1 MTRPELT
8 IDETTASLIP
18 YTVVAYQTPLDQ
30 RRMEQTI
37 FVIDDDAAIRD
48 SLRLMLETAGYT
60 VRDFASAQLF
70 LSDADLPGGCLIV
83 DIRMPGMGGLELQ
96 EELARRKVNIPVIV
110 ITGHGDVPLAVRA
123 MRAGAM
129 DFVEKPFD
137 SERMLQ
143 SVADALEAGQRA
155 QSRAAEAKAARDL
168 LSLLTPREREILDQ
182 LVKGHANKVVAH
194 QLGISPRTVE
204 IHRASIMEKLHAR
217 NLSNVVRTA
226 LAASW
231 EMN

>member
-1 MTRPELT
+1 
-8 IDETTASLIP
+8 
-18 YTVVAYQTPLDQ
+18 
-30 RRMEQTI
+30 MEQTI
-37 FVIDDDAAIRD
+37 FVVDDDAAIRD
-48 SLRLMLETAGYT
+48 SLRMMLETAGYA
-60 VRDFASAQLF
+60 VRDFASAQSF
-70 LSDADLPGGCLIV
+70 LSDPHLGGGCLIV

-96 EELARRKVNIPVIV
+96 EELVRRKASIPVIV
-110 ITGHGDVPLAVRA
+110 MTGHADVPLAVRA
-123 MRAGAM
+123 MRAGAI

-137 SERMLQ
+137 QERMLQ
-143 SVADALEAGQRA
+143 SVSDALAAGERA
-155 QSRAAEAKAARDL
+155 QSRAAEAKEAREL
-168 LSLLTPREREILDQ
+168 LNLLTPREREILDQ

-231 EMN
+231 EVN

>member
-1 MTRPELT
+1 
-8 IDETTASLIP
+8 
-18 YTVVAYQTPLDQ
+18 
-30 RRMEQTI
+30 MEQTV
-37 FVIDDDAAIRD
+37 FVVDDDAAIRD
-48 SLRLMLETAGYT
+48 SLRMMLEMAGYE
-60 VRDFASAQLF
+60 VRDFASAQSF
-70 LSDADLPGGCLIV
+70 LSDADLQGGCLIV
-83 DIRMPGMGGLELQ
+83 DVRMPGMGGLELQ
-96 EELARRKVNIPVIV
+96 EELVRRKASIPVIV
-110 ITGHGDVPLAVRA
+110 VTGHGDVPLAVRA

-137 SERMLQ
+137 QERMLQ
-143 SVADALEAGQRA
+143 SVADALAAGQRA
-155 QSRAAEAKAARDL
+155 QSRAAEAQEARDL
-168 LSLLTPREREILDQ
+168 LSLLTPREKEILDQ

-231 EMN
+231 EIN

>member
-1 MTRPELT
+1 
-8 IDETTASLIP
+8 
-18 YTVVAYQTPLDQ
+18 
-30 RRMEQTI
+30 MEQTI
-37 FVIDDDAAIRD
+37 FVVDDDAAIRD
-48 SLRLMLETAGYT
+48 SLRMMLETAGYT
-60 VRDFASAQLF
+60 VRDFASAQSF
-70 LSDADLPGGCLIV
+70 LSDPDLRGGCLIV

-96 EELARRKVNIPVIV
+96 EELVRRKANIPVIV
-110 ITGHGDVPLAVRA
+110 MTGHADVPLAVRA
-123 MRAGAM
+123 MRAGAI

-137 SERMLQ
+137 QERMLQ
-143 SVADALEAGQRA
+143 SVSDALAAGERA
-155 QSRAAEAKAARDL
+155 QSRAAEAKQAREL
-168 LSLLTPREREILDQ
+168 LNLLTPREREILDQ

-231 EMN
+231 EVN

>member
-1 MTRPELT
+1 
-8 IDETTASLIP
+8 
-18 YTVVAYQTPLDQ
+18 
-30 RRMEQTI
+30 MEQTI
-37 FVIDDDAAIRD
+37 FVVDDDAAIRD
-48 SLRLMLETAGYT
+48 SLRMMLETAGFA
-60 VRDFASAQLF
+60 VRDFASAQSF
-70 LSDADLPGGCLIV
+70 LVDSGLQGGCLVV

-96 EELARRKVNIPVIV
+96 EELVRRKANIPVIV
-110 ITGHGDVPLAVRA
+110 MTGHADVPLAVRA
-123 MRAGAM
+123 MRAGAI

-137 SERMLQ
+137 QDRMLQ
-143 SVADALEAGQRA
+143 SVSDALAAGERA
-155 QSRAAEAKAARDL
+155 QSRAAEAKEARDL

-182 LVKGHANKVVAH
+182 LVMGHANKVVAH

-231 EMN
+231 EVN

>member
-1 MTRPELT
+1 
-8 IDETTASLIP
+8 
-18 YTVVAYQTPLDQ
+18 
-30 RRMEQTI
+30 MEQTI

-48 SLRLMLETAGYT
+48 SLRMMLEAAGYT

-70 LSDADLPGGCLIV
+70 LSDTDLTGGCLIV

-96 EELARRKVNIPVIV
+96 EELARRKVTIPVIV

-143 SVADALEAGQRA
+143 SVADALEAGRRA

-168 LSLLTPREREILDQ
+168 LSLLTPREHEILDQ

-231 EMN
+231 EIN

>member
-1 MTRPELT
+1 
-8 IDETTASLIP
+8 
-18 YTVVAYQTPLDQ
+18 
-30 RRMEQTI
+30 MEKTI
-37 FVIDDDAAIRD
+37 FVVDDDAAIRD
-48 SLRLMLETAGYT
+48 SLRMMLEASGYT
-60 VRDFASAQLF
+60 VRDFASAQAF
-70 LSDADLPGGCLIV
+70 LSDANLQDGGCLIV

-96 EELARRKVNIPVIV
+96 EELVRRKANVPVIV
-110 ITGHGDVPLAVRA
+110 MTGHGDVPLAVRA

-137 SERMLQ
+137 EERMLQ

-155 QSRAAEAKAARDL
+155 QSRAAEAKAAREL

>member
-1 MTRPELT
+1 MEK
-8 IDETTASLIP
+8 
-18 YTVVAYQTPLDQ
+18 TVFIV
-30 RRMEQTI
+30 
-37 FVIDDDAAIRD
+37 DDDAAIRD
-48 SLRLMLETAGYT
+48 SLRMMLEAAGHT
-60 VRDFASAQLF
+60 VRDFASAQSF
-70 LSDADLPGGCLIV
+70 LSDPDLRGGCLIV

-96 EELARRKVNIPVIV
+96 EELVRRKVNIPVIV

-123 MRAGAM
+123 MRAGAI

-137 SERMLQ
+137 EERMLQ
-143 SVADALEAGQRA
+143 GVADAVAAGQRA
-155 QSRAAEAKAARDL
+155 EGRATEAKEAREL
-168 LSLLTPREREILDQ
+168 LSQLTPREREILDQ

-226 LAASW
+226 LAAAW
-231 EMN
+231 EVH

>member
-1 MTRPELT
+1 
-8 IDETTASLIP
+8 
-18 YTVVAYQTPLDQ
+18 
-30 RRMEQTI
+30 MEQTI
-37 FVIDDDAAIRD
+37 FIVDDDAAIRD
-48 SLRLMLETAGYT
+48 SLRMMLEAAGYK
-60 VRDFASAQLF
+60 VRDFASAQTF
-70 LSDADLPGGCLIV
+70 LSDADLQGGCLIV

-96 EELARRKVNIPVIV
+96 EELVKRKANIPVIV

-123 MRAGAM
+123 MRAGAA

-137 SERMLQ
+137 EQRMLQ
-143 SVADALEAGQRA
+143 SIADALEAGQRA

-168 LSLLTPREREILDQ
+168 LDLLTPREREILDQ

-231 EMN
+231 EIN

>member
-1 MTRPELT
+1 
-8 IDETTASLIP
+8 
-18 YTVVAYQTPLDQ
+18 
-30 RRMEQTI
+30 MEQTI
-37 FVIDDDAAIRD
+37 FIVDDDAAIRD
-48 SLRLMLETAGYT
+48 SLRMMLEMAGYK
-60 VRDFASAQLF
+60 VRDFASAQSF
-70 LSDADLPGGCLIV
+70 LSDADLQGGCLIV

-96 EELARRKVNIPVIV
+96 EELVRRKANVPVIV

-129 DFVEKPFD
+129 DFVEKPFE

-155 QSRAAEAKAARDL
+155 QTRASEAKAAREL
-168 LSLLTPREREILDQ
+168 LELLTPREREILDQ

-226 LAASW
+226 MAASW
-231 EMN
+231 EIN

>member
-1 MTRPELT
+1 MDR
-8 IDETTASLIP
+8 
-18 YTVVAYQTPLDQ
+18 
-30 RRMEQTI
+30 TI
-37 FVIDDDAAIRD
+37 FIVDDDAAIRD
-48 SLRLMLETAGYT
+48 SLRMMLEVAGYT
-60 VRDFASAQLF
+60 VRDFASAQSF
-70 LSDADLPGGCLIV
+70 LSDADMQGGCLIV

-96 EELARRKVNIPVIV
+96 EELVRRKANIPVIV

-123 MRAGAM
+123 MRAGAA

-137 SERMLQ
+137 EQRMLQ
-143 SVADALEAGQRA
+143 SIADALEAGQRA

-168 LSLLTPREREILDQ
+168 LDLLTPREREILDQ

-231 EMN
+231 EIN

>member
-1 MTRPELT
+1 
-8 IDETTASLIP
+8 
-18 YTVVAYQTPLDQ
+18 
-30 RRMEQTI
+30 MEKTI
-37 FVIDDDAAIRD
+37 FVVDDDAAIRD
-48 SLRLMLETAGYT
+48 SLRMMLEASGYT
-60 VRDFASAQLF
+60 VRDFASAQAF
-70 LSDADLPGGCLIV
+70 LSDANLQDGGCLIV

-96 EELARRKVNIPVIV
+96 EELVRRKANVPVIV
-110 ITGHGDVPLAVRA
+110 MTGHGDVPLAVRA

-137 SERMLQ
+137 EERMLQ

-155 QSRAAEAKAARDL
+155 QSRAAEAKAAREL

-217 NLSNVVRTA
+217 NLSNVVRKA
-226 LAASW
+226 LAAPHRGLPRRSAALT
-231 EMN
+231 NPPIPYY

>member
-1 MTRPELT
+1 
-8 IDETTASLIP
+8 
-18 YTVVAYQTPLDQ
+18 
-30 RRMEQTI
+30 MERTI
-37 FVIDDDAAIRD
+37 FVVDDDAAIRD
-48 SLRLMLETAGYT
+48 SLRMMLEASGYT
-60 VRDFASAQLF
+60 VRDFASAQAF
-70 LSDADLPGGCLIV
+70 LSDANLQDAGCLIV

-96 EELARRKVNIPVIV
+96 EELMRRKANVPVIV
-110 ITGHGDVPLAVRA
+110 MTGHGDVPLAVRA

-137 SERMLQ
+137 EERMLQ

-155 QSRAAEAKAARDL
+155 QSRAAEAKAAREL

>member
-1 MTRPELT
+1 
-8 IDETTASLIP
+8 
-18 YTVVAYQTPLDQ
+18 
-30 RRMEQTI
+30 MEQSI

-48 SLRLMLETAGYT
+48 SLRMMLEAAGHT
-60 VRDFASAQLF
+60 VRDFASAQTF
-70 LSDADLPGGCLIV
+70 LSDPDLQGGCLIV

-96 EELARRKVNIPVIV
+96 EELVRRKVTIPVIV

-123 MRAGAM
+123 MRAGAI
-129 DFVEKPFD
+129 DFVEKPFEVD
-137 SERMLQ
+137 RMLQ
-143 SVADALEAGQRA
+143 SVADALAAGQRA

-168 LSLLTPREREILDQ
+168 LGLLTPREREILDQ

-226 LAASW
+226 MAASW
-231 EMN
+231 EIN

>member
-1 MTRPELT
+1 MEK
-8 IDETTASLIP
+8 
-18 YTVVAYQTPLDQ
+18 TVFIV
-30 RRMEQTI
+30 
-37 FVIDDDAAIRD
+37 DDDAAIRD
-48 SLRLMLETAGYT
+48 SLRMMLEAAGHT
-60 VRDFASAQLF
+60 VRDFASAQSF
-70 LSDADLPGGCLIV
+70 LSDPDLSGGCLIV

-96 EELARRKVNIPVIV
+96 EELVRRKVNIPVIV

-123 MRAGAM
+123 MRAGAI

-137 SERMLQ
+137 EERMLQ
-143 SVADALEAGQRA
+143 SVADAVAAGQRA
-155 QSRAAEAKAARDL
+155 EGRATEAKEAREL
-168 LSLLTPREREILDQ
+168 LSQLTPREHEILDQ

-231 EMN
+231 EVH

>member
-1 MTRPELT
+1 
-8 IDETTASLIP
+8 
-18 YTVVAYQTPLDQ
+18 
-30 RRMEQTI
+30 MEQTI

-48 SLRLMLETAGYT
+48 SLRMMLETAGYT

-70 LSDADLPGGCLIV
+70 LSDADLTGGCLIV

-143 SVADALEAGQRA
+143 SVADALEAGRRA
-155 QSRAAEAKAARDL
+155 QSRAAEAKAAREL

>member
-1 MTRPELT
+1 
-8 IDETTASLIP
+8 
-18 YTVVAYQTPLDQ
+18 
-30 RRMEQTI
+30 MEQTI
-37 FVIDDDAAIRD
+37 FVVDDDAAIRD
-48 SLRLMLETAGYT
+48 SLRMMLETAGYT
-60 VRDFASAQLF
+60 VRDFASAQSF
-70 LSDADLPGGCLIV
+70 LSDLDLGGGCLIV

-96 EELARRKVNIPVIV
+96 EELVRRKASIPVIV
-110 ITGHGDVPLAVRA
+110 MTGHADVPLAVRA
-123 MRAGAM
+123 MRAGAI

-137 SERMLQ
+137 QERMLQ
-143 SVADALEAGQRA
+143 SVSDALAAGERA
-155 QSRAAEAKAARDL
+155 QSRAAEAKQARDL

-231 EMN
+231 EVN

>member
-1 MTRPELT
+1 LT
-8 IDETTASLIP
+8 KRLQACFHILLLRIRS
-18 YTVVAYQTPLDQ
+18 LDQ
-30 RRMEQTI
+30 LRMEQTI

-48 SLRLMLETAGYT
+48 SLRMMLEMSGYT
-60 VRDFASAQLF
+60 VRDFASAQAF
-70 LSDADLPGGCLIV
+70 LSEADLAGGCLIV

-96 EELARRKVNIPVIV
+96 EELVRRKVNIPVIV

-137 SERMLQ
+137 GERMLQ

-168 LSLLTPREREILDQ
+168 LNLLTPREREILDQ

>member
-1 MTRPELT
+1 
-8 IDETTASLIP
+8 
-18 YTVVAYQTPLDQ
+18 
-30 RRMEQTI
+30 MEQTI

-48 SLRLMLETAGYT
+48 SLRMMLEMAGYT

-96 EELARRKVNIPVIV
+96 EELVRRKVNIPVIV

-129 DFVEKPFD
+129 DFVEKPFE

>member
-1 MTRPELT
+1 
-8 IDETTASLIP
+8 
-18 YTVVAYQTPLDQ
+18 
-30 RRMEQTI
+30 MEPTI
-37 FVIDDDAAIRD
+37 FVVDDDAAIRD
-48 SLRLMLETAGYT
+48 SLRMMLETAGYA
-60 VRDFASAQLF
+60 VRDFASAQSF
-70 LSDADLPGGCLIV
+70 LSDPDLRGGCLIV

-96 EELARRKVNIPVIV
+96 EELVRLKANIPVIV
-110 ITGHGDVPLAVRA
+110 MTGHADVPLAVRA
-123 MRAGAM
+123 MRAGAI

-137 SERMLQ
+137 QERMLQ
-143 SVADALEAGQRA
+143 SVSDALAAGERA
-155 QSRAAEAKAARDL
+155 QNRAAEAKQARDL
-168 LSLLTPREREILDQ
+168 LNLLTPREREILDQ

-231 EMN
+231 EVN

>member
-1 MTRPELT
+1 
-8 IDETTASLIP
+8 
-18 YTVVAYQTPLDQ
+18 
-30 RRMEQTI
+30 MEPTI
-37 FVIDDDAAIRD
+37 FVVDDDAAIRD
-48 SLRLMLETAGYT
+48 SLRMMLETAGYA
-60 VRDFASAQLF
+60 VRDFASAQSF
-70 LSDADLPGGCLIV
+70 LSDSDLRGGCLIV

-96 EELARRKVNIPVIV
+96 EELVRRKASIPVIV
-110 ITGHGDVPLAVRA
+110 MTGHADVPLAVRA
-123 MRAGAM
+123 MRAGAI

-137 SERMLQ
+137 QERMLQ
-143 SVADALEAGQRA
+143 SVSDALAAGERA
-155 QSRAAEAKAARDL
+155 QSRAAEAKQARDL
-168 LSLLTPREREILDQ
+168 LNLLTPREREILDQ

-231 EMN
+231 EIN

>member
-1 MTRPELT
+1 MG
-8 IDETTASLIP
+8 
-18 YTVVAYQTPLDQ
+18 
-30 RRMEQTI
+30 QTI
-37 FVIDDDAAIRD
+37 LVVDDDAAIRD
-48 SLRLMLETAGYT
+48 SLRMMLEMAGYA
-60 VRDFASAQLF
+60 VRDFASAQSL
-70 LSDADLPGGCLIV
+70 LSDGDLRAGCLIV
-83 DIRMPGMGGLELQ
+83 DVRMPGMGGLELQ
-96 EELARRKVNIPVIV
+96 EELARRKASIPVIV
-110 ITGHGDVPLAVRA
+110 VTGHADVPLAVRA
-123 MRAGAM
+123 MRAGAI

-137 SERMLQ
+137 QERMLQ
-143 SVADALEAGQRA
+143 SVADALAAGQRA
-155 QSRAAEAKAARDL
+155 QSRAAEAQEARDR

-231 EMN
+231 EIN

>member
-1 MTRPELT
+1 
-8 IDETTASLIP
+8 
-18 YTVVAYQTPLDQ
+18 
-30 RRMEQTI
+30 MEQTI
-37 FVIDDDAAIRD
+37 FIVDDDAAIRD
-48 SLRLMLETAGYT
+48 SLRMMLEVAGYT
-60 VRDFASAQLF
+60 VRDFASAQSF
-70 LSDADLPGGCLIV
+70 LSDADLQGGCLIV

-96 EELARRKVNIPVIV
+96 EELVRRKANVPVIV
-110 ITGHGDVPLAVRA
+110 MTGHGDVPLAVRA

-168 LSLLTPREREILDQ
+168 LDLLTPREREILDQ

-217 NLSNVVRTA
+217 NLSHVVRTA

-231 EMN
+231 EIN

>member
-1 MTRPELT
+1 
-8 IDETTASLIP
+8 
-18 YTVVAYQTPLDQ
+18 
-30 RRMEQTI
+30 MEQTVFI
-37 FVIDDDAAIRD
+37 VDDDAAIRD
-48 SLRLMLETAGYT
+48 SLRMMLEMSGYT
-60 VRDFASAQLF
+60 VRDFASAQSF
-70 LSDADLPGGCLIV
+70 LSDGDLQGGCLIV
-83 DIRMPGMGGLELQ
+83 DVRMPGMGGLELQ
-96 EELARRKVNIPVIV
+96 EELARRKATIPVIV

-137 SERMLQ
+137 EERMLQ
-143 SVADALEAGQRA
+143 SVADALAAGQRA
-155 QSRAAEAKAARDL
+155 QSRAAEAQEARDL
-168 LSLLTPREREILDQ
+168 LNQLTPREREILDQ

-204 IHRASIMEKLHAR
+204 IHRASIMEKLQAR

-231 EMN
+231 EVH